1 MATDTGLMRANLCY
15 CSNHSSPCLPGV
27 LACLGG
33 PGPVLSTYKPP
44 VLPGTAV
51 RQLSSD
57 QPQGKNPDS
66 DFIYIQILAR
76 PGAYSPS
83 SCSHIRLPQPFLFN
97 PALFF
102 PSLSP
107 SLRPAISL
115 PPALLEPCEPPSHST
130 NTQPS
135 PTPTSGPL
143 VPRAPRA
150 AARQSSWA
158 SSPSLPPP
166 LSPQCSIPVSLRQ
179 GWFPFS
185 SPPRGDIPCRPW
197 LPSRPLPRGSG
208 CGCVALR
215 LV

>member
-83 SCSHIRLPQPFLFN
+83 SCSHIRLPSRSYLT
-97 PALFF
+97 L
-102 PSLSP
+102 PSSSRLSRLP
-107 SLRPAISL
+107 SV
-115 PPALLEPCEPPSHST
+115 PPSHSPLHYLSHASHRLT
-130 NTQPS
+130 LR
-135 PTPTSGPL
+135 TPNPHRLRHLVLWSRGHQERPHGSRPGRHLPRCRLHSRRSAVYRSHSGKVGFL
-143 VPRAPRA
+143 
-150 AARQSSWA
+150 
-158 SSPSLPPP
+158 SLPHHAVIFRAGLGFHPA
-166 LSPQCSIPVSLRQ
+166 LS
-179 GWFPFS
+179 
-185 SPPRGDIPCRPW
+185 
-197 LPSRPLPRGSG
+197 
-208 CGCVALR
+208 
-215 LV
+215 LVVLAVVVWP